1 MSYTDS
7 LLAPGERIVRRAS
20 QHPLV
25 LVTGSGWAIFAFVIA
40 GALLLVRARVQGSNP
55 ILDVLGYLTLA
66 LVLFGVAAFTLHVL
80 RFMTDEVAITSL
92 RFVRAGGIVNK
103 RASDA
108 SLAQVTD
115 AVLGEPFLGR
125 LLGFGTLDVVT
136 ASTIGVQ
143 RLPMVR
149 DAKGFK
155 LALIEAKHE
164 LALQIARPTMPAIRM
179 AGSPAPDA
187 GGSASDAGGPASA
200 PVPLP
205 PMAPA
210 DVVAALRLLADQRDA
225 GEIDDAAFD
234 ERRRDL
240 LDRI

>member
-1 MSYTDS
+1 
-7 LLAPGERIVRRAS
+7 
-20 QHPLV
+20 
-25 LVTGSGWAIFAFVIA
+25 
-40 GALLLVRARVQGSNP
+40 
-55 ILDVLGYLTLA
+55 
-66 LVLFGVAAFTLHVL
+66 
-80 RFMTDEVAITSL
+80 MTDEVAITSL

-234 ERRRDL
+234 ERRRHL

>member
-1 MSYTDS
+1 M
-7 LLAPGERIVRRAS
+7 
-20 QHPLV
+20 
-25 LVTGSGWAIFAFVIA
+25 
-40 GALLLVRARVQGSNP
+40 
-55 ILDVLGYLTLA
+55 
-66 LVLFGVAAFTLHVL
+66 HVL
-80 RFMTDEVAITSL
+80 RFLTDEVAITSL

-115 AVLGEPFLGR
+115 AVLTEPFLGR

-179 AGSPAPDA
+179 AGTPAPDA
-187 GGSASDAGGPASA
+187 GGPAPDAGGPAPA
-200 PVPLP
+200 PIPLP

-210 DVVAALRLLADQRDA
+210 DVVAALRTA
-225 GEIDDAAFD
+225 GRPA
-234 ERRRDL
+234 RRRARSTRRGSTSGGATCSAGSESARSRRSGRYHTRDSTTRTL
-240 LDRI
+240 RTA

>member
-7 LLAPGERIVRRAS
+7 LLAPGERIVHRAS

-40 GALLLVRARVQGSNP
+40 GALLLVRASVQGSNP

-66 LVLFGVAAFTLHVL
+66 LVLFGVVSVALHVL
-80 RFMTDEVAITSL
+80 RFLTDEVAITSL

-103 RASDA
+103 RAADA

-115 AVLGEPFLGR
+115 AVLTEPFLGR

-136 ASTIGVQ
+136 TATIGAQ

-149 DAKGFK
+149 DAKAFK
-155 LALIEAKHE
+155 VALIEAKHE

-179 AGSPAPDA
+179 PATVAPDA
-187 GGSASDAGGPASA
+187 GGPAPA
-200 PVPLP
+200 PIPPP

-225 GEIDDAAFD
+225 GEIDEVGFD
-234 ERRRDL
+234 ERRREL
-240 LDRI
+240 LGRI

>member
-7 LLAPGERIVRRAS
+7 LLAPGERIVCRAS

-25 LVTGSGWAIFAFVIA
+25 LVTGSGWAIFAFVVA

-66 LVLFGVAAFTLHVL
+66 LVLFGVVSVTLHVL
-80 RFMTDEVAITSL
+80 RFLTDEVAITSL

-115 AVLGEPFLGR
+115 AVLAEPFLGR

-179 AGSPAPDA
+179 AGTLPPDA
-187 GGSASDAGGPASA
+187 GDPAPA
-200 PVPLP
+200 PIALP

-225 GEIDDAAFD
+225 GEIDEAGFD

-240 LDRI
+240 LGRI